1 MAFAQPAITGFG
13 GLPRVNLM
21 PRVEIERR
29 QRSTLIRRW
38 LRGVIAALAVVA
50 LLAGAAFWLQTTAA
64 VRNAI
69 TTQRTNTLLSEVA
82 ALAPVRGK
90 LELRAELEGYRAQAM
105 GTDLRWSALLA
116 TVERA
121 LPSGVTVA
129 GFSLAPGGLLAAGED
144 PLAETGAE
152 GTLALSS
159 ETPAEIVRL
168 IRALRPLDGVLE
180 VDGWE
185 VAVENGVYTY
195 VLRIAY
201 DQSVY
206 TGAYTLEEDSQ

>member
-1 MAFAQPAITGFG
+1 MAFAQPTITGFG
-13 GLPRVNLM
+13 GIPRVNLM
-21 PRVEIERR
+21 PRAEIERR
-29 QRSTLIRRW
+29 ERSTLIRRW
-38 LRGVIAALAVVA
+38 LRGIVAALVVVA

-64 VRNAI
+64 VRNAL
-69 TTQRTNTLLSEVA
+69 TTQRTNTLLGEVA
-82 ALAPVRGK
+82 ALSPVRGK
-90 LELRAELEGYRAQAM
+90 LELKAELEGYRAQAM

-116 TVERA
+116 TVRRA
-121 LPSGVTVA
+121 LPSGVTVS
-129 GFSLAPGGLLAAGED
+129 GFSLAPGGLPVAEQD

-185 VAVENGVYTY
+185 VAVENGIYSY